1 MKLALVL
8 RSLHC
13 SGIGSQQGPVH
24 GVHERGDGENSP
36 STYLLQLCLTQE
48 SSPVEE
54 IKVNCFMF
62 GGFKCSD
69 CPD

>member
-1 MKLALVL
+1 M
-8 RSLHC
+8 
-13 SGIGSQQGPVH
+13 H